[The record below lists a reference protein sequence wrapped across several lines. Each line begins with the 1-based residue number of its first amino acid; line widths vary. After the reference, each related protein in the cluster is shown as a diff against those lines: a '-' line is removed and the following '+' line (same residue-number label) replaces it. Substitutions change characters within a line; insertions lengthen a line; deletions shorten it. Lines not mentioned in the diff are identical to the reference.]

1 MDNKEIYEQTGQ
13 VIYKPAET
21 GLRYSYSFAELLD
34 RATIVTMKI
43 ANASDPKAFEQEL
56 SDILNDIQI
65 HLNEKPM
72 TAEQVKGLIV
82 LTQVNFFIW
91 GNEKAVRDADDGKI
105 TDEELLPML
114 KESHRANSLR
124 GEAKRHIQVQ
134 RGSRIDKKLNY
145 GRSSGFWNIDFNK
158 PIGENEQWR
167 YM

>member
-1 MDNKEIYEQTGQ
+1 MDSKQIYEQTGQ

-43 ANASDPKAFEQEL
+43 ANASDPKAFEEEL

-82 LTQVNFFIW
+82 LTQVNTFIW
-91 GNEKAVRDADDGKI
+91 NNESYVRDVDDKGIDKSF
-105 TDEELLPML
+105 LLNKLM
-114 KESHRANSLR
+114 ESHKANSLR
-124 GEAKRHIQVQ
+124 GEAKKHIQTQ
-134 RGSRIDKKLNY
+134 RCSRIDPKLNY
-145 GRSSGFWNIDFNK
+145 KKSDGFWNIDFNK

>member
-13 VIYKPAET
+13 VIYKAAET

-91 GNEKAVRDADDGKI
+91 GNEKAVRDADLNNSDFIPRGACWRHHAY
-105 TDEELLPML
+105 LPH
-114 KESHRANSLR
+114 ESRW
-124 GEAKRHIQVQ
+124 Q
-134 RGSRIDKKLNY
+134 
-145 GRSSGFWNIDFNK
+145 
-158 PIGENEQWR
+158 
-167 YM
+167 